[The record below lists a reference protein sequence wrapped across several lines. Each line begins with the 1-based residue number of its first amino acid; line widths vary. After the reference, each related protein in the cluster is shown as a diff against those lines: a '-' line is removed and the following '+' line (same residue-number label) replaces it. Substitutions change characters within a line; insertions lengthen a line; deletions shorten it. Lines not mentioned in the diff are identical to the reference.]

1 MAEVVIVSSADEAGT
16 IAAGLIEKLVATVP
30 DAVLGFATG
39 STPLSTYA
47 ALAARGLDLAAVRGF
62 ALDEY
67 VGLPAGHPESYR
79 AVIDRE
85 VVGPLGLLPANV
97 RVPGDDGL
105 PLDGAGERYEAD
117 IHAAGGVD
125 LQLLSIGRTGHIGF
139 NEPGSSLASL
149 TRVKTLTESTRIDN
163 ARFFDTLDQVPTHC
177 ITQGL
182 GTILRARH
190 LVLLAFGEA
199 KAAAVAAALEGPVSA
214 STPGSVVQLHPKVT
228 VILTSLRPRSWRTRT
243 TTASPGTT
251 GSTGSARGSRHRVVS
266 PPPTARSRCRRHPPT
281 SPSGSLPT
289 RWASFVHPR

>member
-1 MAEVVIVSSADEAGT
+1 MAEVVIVGSADEAGT

-39 STPLSTYA
+39 STPLSTYR
-47 ALAARGLDLAAVRGF
+47 ALAARGLDLGAVRGF

-67 VGLPAGHPESYR
+67 VGLPPGHPESYR

-85 VVGPLGLLPANV
+85 VVGPLGLQDRNV

-105 PLDGAGERYEAD
+105 PLQGAGERYEAD

-125 LQLLSIGRTGHIGF
+125 LQLLGIGRTGHIGF

-163 ARFFDTLDQVPTHC
+163 ARFFDSLDQVPTHC

-182 GTILRARH
+182 GTILRARQ

-199 KAAAVAAALEGPVSA
+199 KAAAVASALEGPVSS

-228 VILTSLRPRSWRTRT
+228 VIVDE
-243 TTASPGTT
+243 AAA
-251 GSTGSARGSRHRVVS
+251 ARLENADYYRYAWDQRLDWE
-266 PPPTARSRCRRHPPT
+266 R
-281 SPSGSLPT
+281 
-289 RWASFVHPR
+289 

>member
-1 MAEVVIVSSADEAGT
+1 MAEVVIVGSADEAGE
-16 IAAGLIEKLVATVP
+16 IAAGIIQSLITNLP

-39 STPLSTYA
+39 STPLSTYR
-47 ALAARGLDLAAVRGF
+47 ALAARGLDLGAVRGF

-67 VGLPAGHPESYR
+67 VGLPPGHPESYR

-85 VVGPLGLLPANV
+85 VVGPLGLQDRNV
-97 RVPGDDGL
+97 RVPGDDGM
-105 PLDGAGERYEAD
+105 PLQGAGERYEAD

-125 LQLLSIGRTGHIGF
+125 LQLLGIGRTGHIGF

-163 ARFFDTLDQVPTHC
+163 ARFFDSLDQVPTHC

-182 GTILRARH
+182 GTILRARQ

-199 KAAAVAAALEGPVSA
+199 KAAAVASALEGPVSS

-228 VILTSLRPRSWRTRT
+228 VIVDE
-243 TTASPGTT
+243 AAA
-251 GSTGSARGSRHRVVS
+251 ARLENADYYRYAWDQRLDWE
-266 PPPTARSRCRRHPPT
+266 C
-281 SPSGSLPT
+281 
-289 RWASFVHPR
+289 